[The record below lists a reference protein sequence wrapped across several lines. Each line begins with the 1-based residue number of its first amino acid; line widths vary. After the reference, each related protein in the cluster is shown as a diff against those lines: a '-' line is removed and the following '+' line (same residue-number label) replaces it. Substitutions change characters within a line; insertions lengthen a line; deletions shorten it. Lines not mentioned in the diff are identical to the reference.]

1 MVHPDTPPEV
11 RRLQDAIWREMSPE
25 RKLDLVGRFWLQARA
40 WKRAA
45 LRQAHPDWDDARLD
59 RAARDAMHG

>member
-1 MVHPDTPPEV
+1 MIRPDVSAEA
-11 RRLQDAIWREMSPE
+11 RRVQDTIWRDMHPA
-25 RKLDLVGRFWLQARA
+25 RKLELVGSFWLQARA

-59 RAARDAMHG
+59 HAVRDAMHG